1 MVVNP
6 SVPSAKPADS
16 GTAAVD
22 QALAEFEAARA
33 QPYYDEATDRADR
46 DAYYAPLGGR
56 PPPASALS
64 NHLEATHS
72 PRVRYDSG
80 RSIYTWAD
88 LHEDQLLRSIYSG
101 ATFDPREAIAEVV
114 LLDQRIQTLE
124 ARMADGRV
132 SESAGVQEIDLLE
145 AASPY
150 NCEHVVPQSWFR
162 RSEPMR
168 GDMHHLFACGNR
180 CNSFRGNTPYFDFPD
195 FQDVVQDDCGKRLV
209 GVRLRAQE
217 RQGDRGARD
226 PLFPPSLSR
235 PYLQA
240 LPPRRSDPDAP
251 GMAPGHGAQSLR
263 TAPQS
268 GDLQAPGQSQ
278 PAHRLFR
285 MGGRDR
291 FRRHAGGMRR
301 SRRRTAARVFH
312 SAAAG
317 RPGGLV
323 QRSAEASSACLA
335 STQIVSAGSRPV
347 VPGAYST
354 CFQNGAR
361 VLR

>member
-1 MVVNP
+1 MRSGRIAMVVNP

-16 GTAAVD
+16 GTVRAAVD

-101 ATFDPREAIAEVV
+101 ATFDPREAIADVV
-114 LLDQRIQTLE
+114 LLDQRIKTLE

-132 SESAGVQEIDLLE
+132 SDSAGLQEIDLLE

-195 FQDVVQDDCGKRLV
+195 FQDVVQDDCGKREQV
-209 GVRLRAQE
+209 DSWRA
-217 RQGDRGARD
+217 RPSISSFAIPAASPSAPSPPIGSRRCWHGTGARRPIATNGTAIRRSSSARAIAARSSTSPNARTRSISPPCWRAREPSD
-226 PLFPPSLSR
+226 PVLMA
-235 PYLQA
+235 A
-240 LPPRRSDPDAP
+240 LPAPPR
-251 GMAPGHGAQSLR
+251 Q
-263 TAPQS
+263 
-268 GDLQAPGQSQ
+268 
-278 PAHRLFR
+278 
-285 MGGRDR
+285 
-291 FRRHAGGMRR
+291 
-301 SRRRTAARVFH
+301 
-312 SAAAG
+312 
-317 RPGGLV
+317 RPPLGGLCPFMASA
-323 QRSAEASSACLA
+323 RS
-335 STQIVSAGSRPV
+335 
-347 VPGAYST
+347 
-354 CFQNGAR
+354 
-361 VLR
+361 